1 MPMKVTV
8 DDQEQEVYT
17 KEEIE
22 QMIQGRITK
31 TKKEL
36 DEAKAIKEK
45 QEEDLRIAKEELA
58 ALRNPPPP
66 PPGEN
71 DLLGRMKLYEE
82 KTQKKIDFLEKA
94 LEDEK
99 KEKEKEI
106 AKRRTTER
114 DRLLSEA
121 LQKANIREEAISIG
135 MNHFSHQLEYYA
147 DEDKWVFNL
156 RGGGTTSIQEGVEA
170 EMPDFLKRSST
181 EHGGSGA
188 RSGGSKG
195 TVQQAQVT
203 ALQNEVNRLEGIA
216 RQSAQD
222 KDILAWKRK
231 KEELRAAIAASKT
244 G

>member
-1 MPMKVTV
+1 MPVKVTLDGV
-8 DDQEQEVYT
+8 EQEVFT
-17 KEEIE
+17 KEENE
-22 QMIQGRITK
+22 QLIQGRITK

-36 DEAKAIKEK
+36 DEAKTLRDK
-45 QEEDLRIAKEELA
+45 QEEELRIAKEELA
-58 ALRNPPPP
+58 TLKNPPPL

-82 KTQKKIDFLEKA
+82 KTQKKIEYLEQQLA
-94 LEDEK
+94 IEK
-99 KEKEKEI
+99 QEKESEI
-106 AKRRTTER
+106 KKRRLTDR
-114 DRLLSEA
+114 DRHLSEA
-121 LQKANIREEAISIG
+121 LQKANIREEAIAIG

-147 DEDKWVFNL
+147 DDDKWVFNL
-156 RGGGTTSIQEGVEA
+156 RGGGTTSVQEGVEA

-181 EHGGSGA
+181 DHGGSGA
-188 RSGGSKG
+188 RSGSGKG

-203 ALQNEVNRLEGIA
+203 ALQNEVTRLESIA

-231 KEELRAAIAASKT
+231 KEELRAANAALKT